1 MFLNSNINT
10 DDTLT
15 KGMIELGENLLKQQM
30 TAPLVGVQI
39 ISASG
44 ELFNHVDDNG
54 PMWANDGDREVR
66 FRVRFAT
73 AFHRPPHVTLGIS
86 GLDSSNAQNLRFSLF
101 AEGITH
107 EGYDIVLKTWSDTRI
122 ARASVNWS
130 AIGQAVPS
138 SAIRR

>member
-1 MFLNSNINT
+1 VF
-10 DDTLT
+10 
-15 KGMIELGENLLKQQM
+15 GLGENLIKQQM
-30 TAPLVGVQI
+30 TAPLVGVQV
-39 ISASG
+39 ISAAG

-66 FRVRFAT
+66 FRVRFAA
-73 AFHRPPHVTLGIS
+73 AFHRPPHVSLGVS
-86 GLDSSNAQNLRFSLF
+86 GLDASNAQNLRFSLV

-107 EGYDIVLKTWSDTRI
+107 EGFDVVMKTWSDTRI